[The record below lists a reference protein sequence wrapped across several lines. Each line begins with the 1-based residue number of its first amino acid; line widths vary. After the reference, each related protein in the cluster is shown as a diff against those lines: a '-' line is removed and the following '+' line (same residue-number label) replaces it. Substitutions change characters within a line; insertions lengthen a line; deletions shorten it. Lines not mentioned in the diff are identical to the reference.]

1 MSESYTRSD
10 SEMKSV
16 AREVLYSLKGQ
27 NLVLLKGELGAGKTT
42 FAQGVL
48 QALDA
53 EGPFT
58 SPTFVIMKR
67 YELENKDFEAAYH
80 FDCYRVASA
89 DVLELGW
96 DEIIS
101 NPQNLVMLEW
111 PERIYDIIPQKH
123 LLVEFEI
130 IDKTRRYLKITN
142 NS

>member
-96 DEIIS
+96 NEIIS